1 MENLTKTDSL
11 EYANR
16 GIRVNA
22 IAPGATMSTTGVAAA
37 PMNQAWKHEDRKK
50 AMSTTDYAYV
60 ESQIPMGVLV
70 SLRRWQSQ

>member
-37 PMNQAWKHEDRKK
+37 PMNQAWKDEDRKK
-50 AMSTTDYAYV
+50 AMS
-60 ESQIPMGVLV
+60 
-70 SLRRWQSQ
+70 SLRRATPTWKVRSQWACWFL